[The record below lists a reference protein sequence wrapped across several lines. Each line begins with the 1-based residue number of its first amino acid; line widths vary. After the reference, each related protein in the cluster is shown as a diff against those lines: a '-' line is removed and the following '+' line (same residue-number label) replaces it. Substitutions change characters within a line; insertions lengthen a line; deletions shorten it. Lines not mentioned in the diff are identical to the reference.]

1 MDILKLKDAPLAESP
16 RRVMEVLKPK
26 KQFDYHR
33 LSEDHLIETTDST
46 NHIIPVSSSINQ
58 AVREEPLL
66 IDLSPDTP
74 ATLPAET
81 IVPYY
86 SNAGPVETPFLT
98 DQNRLYENYPSTSVA
113 ATTPAALIPM
123 RDSVYSSH
131 YYSEVPI
138 EPIYSQYAAL
148 SPLNKTTSPPVSPVR
163 PTVVMNEEM
172 KKKRDEAFG
181 WLNQAM
187 AEISLSKSNS
197 NSGHYSS
204 ISPLKKVEH
213 KVVLPTTAT
222 VTAATVT
229 GATASRYGFEDDFTS
244 AHVSSSSPSRVI
256 GGNFSQLNAATGE
269 GRVPF
274 LPKPGLWSDASASLS
289 SQREPFTPAQYYSLH
304 STGGEQ
310 HQQQGISRQMVQT
323 AHVRPFM
330 VASSCATASTP
341 APVDVRAHLVSQV
354 RASAP
359 WASEAE
365 VKQALIIHNSN
376 LTEACKYLKVEKLYR

>member
-1 MDILKLKDAPLAESP
+1 MDILRLKDSPLAESP
-16 RRVMEVLKPK
+16 RRMVEVLKPK

-33 LSEDHLIETTDST
+33 LSEDNLIETTDST
-46 NHIIPVSSSINQ
+46 NPIPVSSSINR
-58 AVREEPLL
+58 APHEEPLL

-74 ATLPAET
+74 ATTVPEET

-86 SNAGPVETPFLT
+86 SNAGPVETPLLT
-98 DQNRLYENYPSTSVA
+98 DHSRLYENYPSTSAVA
-113 ATTPAALIPM
+113 SAPTALIPT

-148 SPLNKTTSPPVSPVR
+148 SPLNKTASPPVSPVR

-187 AEISLSKSNS
+187 TEISLSKSNG
-197 NSGHYSS
+197 NSGYSS
-204 ISPLKKVEH
+204 ISPLKNVEQ
-213 KVVLPTTAT
+213 KLLPTTSS
-222 VTAATVT
+222 VTAATV
-229 GATASRYGFEDDFTS
+229 ADANASRYGFEDDFTS
-244 AHVSSSSPSRVI
+244 THVSSCSSSKFA
-256 GGNFSQLNAATGE
+256 GNFSQLNVAAE

-274 LPKPGLWSDASASLS
+274 LPKPGVWSDAPASLL
-289 SQREPFTPAQYYSLH
+289 SQREAFTPAQYYSLH

-310 HQQQGISRQMVQT
+310 QQQQGISRQTLVQT

-330 VASSCATASTP
+330 VASSCTSASAP

-354 RASAP
+354 RASTP